1 MSTWTR
7 SGAPITTKSFFL
19 SLLLFL
25 APLWAQASL
34 LAEDT
39 PVISPEEQRFFD
51 RTFLDAQ
58 QGDSKA
64 MGTLGLLYEKGKGC
78 RKDLDKALAWFK
90 KGAKKG
96 DAASENN
103 LGFLYFQGI
112 GVGQSD
118 QEAYRWF
125 KKAAEQG
132 LASAEANLGLMY
144 ARGSGIP
151 KDHTIAFGW
160 FQKAAEQGD
169 LDAQVNL
176 AQMLSLGQ
184 GAPKDY
190 VASYQWFTLALRHQ
204 DLEDTRRDELRD
216 DLTWLEK
223 RMTGDQVKQAKTQ
236 AQKWLDDHPEQD
248 VGL

>member
-7 SGAPITTKSFFL
+7 SGAPIITKSFFL
-19 SLLLFL
+19 SLFLLL
-25 APLWAQASL
+25 APLGANASL

-39 PVISPEEQRFFD
+39 PVIPPEDQRLFD
-51 RTFLDAQ
+51 RAFLDAQ
-58 QGDSKA
+58 QGDPKA

-78 RKDLDKALAWFK
+78 RKDLAKALTWLK

-96 DAASENN
+96 DAAAENN

-112 GVGQSD
+112 GVEQND

-144 ARGSGIP
+144 ARGAGIP
-151 KDHTIAFGW
+151 KDHGIAFGW

-176 AQMLSLGQ
+176 AQMLSIGD
-184 GAPKDY
+184 GAPKDQ

-216 DLTWLEK
+216 DLTWMEK
-223 RMTGDQVKQAKTQ
+223 HMTGDQVKQAKAQT
-236 AQKWLDDHPEQD
+236 QKWLDDHPDQD
-248 VGL
+248 PGL